1 MIAVAR
7 VVMGT
12 VLLAHGLVHLLFL
25 APDEPTFSF
34 DRSWLVP
41 DGGGRTL
48 GIGLL
53 VATVAAFALLAL
65 AVWGVPGL
73 SAAWPAITV
82 VAALLSTLL
91 LLVFWDR
98 WLVIGLAIDV
108 ALVAVAV
115 TRPLGAG
122 ACRPGRVTRSP
133 PPALRSS
140 ATRTFSPNPRQC
152 GGGDWQGSEGS
163 TGSMNRSIK
172 DWSSP

>member
-7 VVMGT
+7 VVVGIA
-12 VLLAHGLVHLLFL
+12 LLAHGLVHLLFL
-25 APDEPTFSF
+25 SPDEPTFSF

-41 DGGGRTL
+41 EGARRPL

-53 VATVAAFALLAL
+53 AATVAAFALLAL

-82 VAALLSTLL
+82 VAALLSALL

-115 TRPLGAG
+115 THPHWAQVLAG
-122 ACRPGRVTRSP
+122 R
-133 PPALRSS
+133 
-140 ATRTFSPNPRQC
+140 
-152 GGGDWQGSEGS
+152 GG
-163 TGSMNRSIK
+163 
-172 DWSSP
+172 